1 MVHVHAH
8 GHSMSCLPAGSAN
21 YNEVV
26 LLRQMQQLYAE
37 TKKVRA
43 ELKEAWAALLKD
55 PDNKL
60 LRKRVD
66 DLKEVKAGLDERSE
80 AMDAKLL
87 GATHEDTWEFLP
99 ACVCTA
105 GTCTCIT
112 LHVHALHMCT
122 RTSKARQRQQL
133 WAGREGAL
141 HGGAITRSLRSPG
154 LVLVSKWGT
163 WSRAHEVV
171 TCLTDVRICNFC
183 RAGDDAATGGGL
195 GAAGEVRRGD
205 VGWQRRTR
213 GACRERVGYSGE
225 GILGGSRDC
234 GNCSCRVKAGK

>member
-1 MVHVHAH
+1 MVHVRAH
-8 GHSMSCLPAGSAN
+8 GHSVSCLPAGSAN
-21 YNEVV
+21 YNEGV
-26 LLRQMQQLYAE
+26 LMRQMQQLYAE

-66 DLKEVKAGLDERSE
+66 DLKEVKAGLDKRSE

-87 GATHEDTWEFLP
+87 GATHEDTWKFLP

-141 HGGAITRSLRSPG
+141 HGGANTRSP
-154 LVLVSKWGT
+154 
-163 WSRAHEVV
+163 A
-171 TCLTDVRICNFC
+171 
-183 RAGDDAATGGGL
+183 
-195 GAAGEVRRGD
+195 
-205 VGWQRRTR
+205 
-213 GACRERVGYSGE
+213 
-225 GILGGSRDC
+225 
-234 GNCSCRVKAGK
+234 